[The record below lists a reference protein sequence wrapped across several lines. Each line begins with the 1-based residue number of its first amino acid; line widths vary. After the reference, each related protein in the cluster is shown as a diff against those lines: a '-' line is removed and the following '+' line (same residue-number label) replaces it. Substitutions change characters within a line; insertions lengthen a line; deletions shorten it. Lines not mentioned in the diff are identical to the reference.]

1 MRSLKREKRG
11 SENERSKREQTTRKL
26 YSKRGR
32 MERERQKH
40 RKK

>member
-11 SENERSKREQTTRKL
+11 ENERSKREQTTRKL